1 MGGDPEHV
9 LEGHPQHDPQHDL
22 LSARLAPVVE
32 RLHHM
37 NGGPLEERHTHA
49 GKMSC
54 GGDHFDVANHLG
66 EHPET
71 VLGIHRSIPLPLRDL
86 AQHLPSMPQHCHVV
100 AVLGLAWREWVV
112 VLGVRD

>member
-22 LSARLAPVVE
+22 LSTRLAPVAE

-54 GGDHFDVANHLG
+54 AALRGKMSCAPLLASCHTTRCCATMRFPSCDHF
-66 EHPET
+66 
-71 VLGIHRSIPLPLRDL
+71 
-86 AQHLPSMPQHCHVV
+86 
-100 AVLGLAWREWVV
+100 
-112 VLGVRD
+112 